1 MIYDKNNVLPDD
13 ELVIVSDL
21 LKTSKKNVYTY
32 KINILTDLS
41 CFIFFIL

>member
-21 LKTSKKNVYTY
+21 LKASKKNVYTY

-41 CFIFFIL
+41 CFILFIL